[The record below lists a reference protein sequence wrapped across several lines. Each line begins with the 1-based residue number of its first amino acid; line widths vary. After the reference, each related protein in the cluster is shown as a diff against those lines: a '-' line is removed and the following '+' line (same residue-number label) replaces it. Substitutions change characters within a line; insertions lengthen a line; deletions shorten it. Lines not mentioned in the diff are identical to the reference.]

1 MSTEES
7 NLPTRTVCPACG
19 GRVKIPPGQ
28 TGQQLRCP
36 RCNADLFPI
45 APPLAEET
53 DALSPPEAP
62 ESDEYR
68 LSDVVQRPQLA
79 DIHERLLTAAEHPGD
94 RDRDGPGD
102 KRVAKPLGGDVLA
115 AAARDVLGR
124 AETEVE
130 QAEQEAAARYVIRPL
145 FSGLFSFLGDI
156 HAAGRWIALT
166 LILTGCTACVHLFV
180 TLSGGG
186 PIQQFTAILVGM
198 AVALLGLSYL
208 ALASVCWLAIVQDT
222 AIGLDRIEQWPGP
235 NFLDWIFDS
244 FYLWSSLF
252 LSLLPGV
259 LLGYMRG
266 AGGTGVSAVATVLG
280 LILAFGLFPIMLL
293 SALDS
298 GTPLGVW
305 SNSLVGNLIR
315 HKSTTKRFFLGAAVL
330 AAGALVSLVFAV
342 QPWFLVS
349 LFGAVAFN
357 AIAMIYFRLLGRLAG
372 LLGSDQPDDA
382 CSQG

>member
-1 MSTEES
+1 
-7 NLPTRTVCPACG
+7 
-19 GRVKIPPGQ
+19 
-28 TGQQLRCP
+28 
-36 RCNADLFPI
+36 
-45 APPLAEET
+45 
-53 DALSPPEAP
+53 
-62 ESDEYR
+62 

-79 DIHERLLTAAEHPGD
+79 DVHERLLAAAEHRGD
-94 RDRDGPGD
+94 PARDGPGNR
-102 KRVAKPLGGDVLA
+102 RVAKPVGGDVVA

-124 AETEVE
+124 AESEVD

-145 FSGLFSFLGDI
+145 FSGLFSFLGDLP
-156 HAAGRWIALT
+156 AAGRWIALT
-166 LILTGCTACVHLFV
+166 LILTGCTTCVHLFV
-180 TLSGGG
+180 ALSGGW
-186 PIQQFTAILVGM
+186 PIQQFAAILVGM

-244 FYLWSSLF
+244 FYLLSSLF

-259 LLGYMRG
+259 LLGYMLG
-266 AGGTGVSAVATVLG
+266 AGGTGVSEVAMVSG
-280 LILAFGLFPIMLL
+280 SILAFGLFPIMLL

-305 SNSLVGNLIR
+305 SSSLVGTLIR
-315 HKSTTKRFFLGAAVL
+315 HKSTTKRFFLGSAVVAA
-330 AAGALVSLVFAV
+330 AASLSLVFTV

-349 LFGAVAFN
+349 LSGAVAFN
-357 AIAMIYFRLLGRLAG
+357 AAAMIYFRLLGRLAG
-372 LLGSDQPDDA
+372 LLGLDQQDDA